1 MAGVY
6 MYIDASELDGLISSM
21 REKLTP
27 PEFDR
32 LMKRT
37 LNEVGRRMKTP
48 IKRRSGNSTAPLP
61 DLSARGSR
69 ARELKAAVAA

>member
-48 IKRRSGNSTAPLP
+48 IKKAVRANS
-61 DLSARGSR
+61 
-69 ARELKAAVAA
+69 